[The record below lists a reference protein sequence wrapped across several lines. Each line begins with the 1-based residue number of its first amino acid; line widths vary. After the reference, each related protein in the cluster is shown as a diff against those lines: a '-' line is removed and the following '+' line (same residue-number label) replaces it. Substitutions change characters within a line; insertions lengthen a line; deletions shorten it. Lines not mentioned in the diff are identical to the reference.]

1 MVDEPLALN
10 LKSIL
15 VTRYQKL
22 SFAWVGWTMVK
33 LHGFFFFPMR
43 FSQTVQSIFFSLKL
57 SHVFERKSL
66 TSILYVLNEEK
77 VSNTLN
83 LPEPSG
89 PFQDHNILENGL
101 FSN

>member
-15 VTRYQKL
+15 VTQYQKL

-33 LHGFFFFPMR
+33 LHGFFFSLWDFHKL
-43 FSQTVQSIFFSLKL
+43 FKAIFFSLKL
-57 SHVFERKSL
+57 SQVFESKSL
-66 TSILYVLNEEK
+66 ISILYVLNEEK

-83 LPEPSG
+83 LPELSC